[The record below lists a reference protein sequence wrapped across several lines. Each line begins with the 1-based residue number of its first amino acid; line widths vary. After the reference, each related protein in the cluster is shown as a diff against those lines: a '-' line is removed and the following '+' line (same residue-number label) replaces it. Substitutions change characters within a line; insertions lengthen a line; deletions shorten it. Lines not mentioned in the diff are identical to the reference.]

1 MTLSQ
6 KTKYRIIDGLLIA
19 MMILPLAAAIV
30 IKILTQPY
38 SEGMNITG
46 ALIFL
51 EIPMPF
57 QPLLITEAQVNSWLV
72 MISIAGLCLYLT
84 HGIKA
89 VPDSKRQHIAE
100 MIVEKVEAMVLENMG
115 EMFTGFAPFIA
126 AIMALS
132 AFSSL
137 LTLIGVFPPTSDL
150 NIIAGWAILVFI
162 LITYYKLKGG
172 LWNYIKG
179 FGDPIFVMAPMNVI
193 SEVATPL
200 SMTFR
205 HFGNVISGVVIS
217 ALLGSALSG
226 ITSKWPGLLGQIPF
240 LKIGIP
246 AVLSLYFDIFSGCM
260 QAFIFAS
267 LTMIY
272 ISTGFPG
279 EAYEKRM
286 KRKIERAKK
295 KEEAKRLAELEK

>member
-1 MTLSQ
+1 MRLNQ
-6 KTKYRIIDGLLIA
+6 KTKHKIVDGLLIC

-30 IKILTQPY
+30 IKVLTQPY

-57 QPLLITEAQVNSWLV
+57 QPLLITEAQINSWLV
-72 MISIAGLCLYLT
+72 MISITGLCLFLT

-100 MIVEKVEAMVLENMG
+100 MIVEKVDSMVRENMG
-115 EMFTGFAPFIA
+115 EMFMGFSPFVA

-193 SEVATPL
+193 SEIATPL

-226 ITSKWPGLLGQIPF
+226 ITAKLPGLLGQIPF